1 MLLSLHIENIAVAQ
15 KIDIEFKN
23 GFIVLTGET
32 GAGKSII
39 ISSLNLILGAKPSK
53 DMIRKD
59 EKKAMVSGLFGDF
72 DDITIKKIEELGIE
86 IDPSENCV
94 LVQRDITDEGKST
107 SKLNGRSI
115 SVSLLKELAKLLIN
129 IHGQHDSQT
138 LLSPG
143 NHILFLDNFTGMDK
157 ELGDY
162 TVVYDKTNNIKNK
175 IAELSQDEKNKQRT
189 IDLLK
194 YQINDIDGAKL
205 KSGEEEKLEETKKYI
220 QNSEKIIKSM
230 KVIQSALAYS
240 EKGISAVDQ
249 MKRAVSSLKYVKDFI
264 PDSAYYIDRLEDC
277 ISEVR
282 DVAELASGSIP
293 SEFEGL
299 ENSENSTARLDKIEN
314 RLYQISKLKAKYG
327 SSIDDI
333 LEYKNKIVEDLDN
346 IIFADEKIEAL
357 KNELADEMKK
367 LKILADILSEKRKKS
382 ARTLEK
388 KIMDELKFLEMSK
401 VLFEVKIEKN
411 VGRAA
416 LDAPQS
422 INSKIEKNVEG
433 DGGVRYSS
441 RGGDTVEF
449 LIATNPGD
457 PPKPLEKIASG
468 GELSRIMLA
477 IKSVFARKDGID
489 TLIFDEIDSGISGR
503 TAEKVG
509 IKLKSIAGDIQV
521 VCVTHSAQI
530 ASHADS
536 HYLIEKHEVGGRSV
550 TNIKELNKDER
561 INEIARIMGGITIT
575 ETVMNTAAE
584 MINRNIEN

>member
-39 ISSLNLILGAKPSK
+39 INSLNLILGAKPSK

-59 EKKAMVSGLFGDF
+59 EKRAMVSGLFGDF
-72 DDITIKKIEELGIE
+72 DDMTLKKIEELGITL
-86 IDPSENCV
+86 DPSENCV
-94 LVQRDITDEGKST
+94 LVQRDITDEGKSIN
-107 SKLNGRSI
+107 KINGRSI

-143 NHILFLDNFTGMDK
+143 NHILFLDNFAETEK
-157 ELGDY
+157 ELEEY
-162 TVVYDKTNNIKNK
+162 TMVYDETNNIKGK

-194 YQINDIDGAKL
+194 YQISDIDGAKL

-220 QNSEKIIKSM
+220 QNSEKIIKSL
-230 KVIQSALAYS
+230 KTIQSALAYS

-249 MKRAVSSLKYVKDFI
+249 MKRAVSALKYVSDFV
-264 PDSAYYIDRLEDC
+264 PNSAEYIDRLEDC
-277 ISEVR
+277 VSEVV
-282 DVAELASGSIP
+282 DIAELISGDAP
-293 SEFEGL
+293 GEFDNL
-299 ENSENSTARLDKIEN
+299 ENPTERLDRIEN

-327 SSIDDI
+327 SSIADI
-333 LEYKNKIVEDLDN
+333 LEYKNKVVEDLDN

-357 KNELADEMKK
+357 KNQLSEEMKK
-367 LKILADILSEKRKKS
+367 LEVLADILSEKRRKAAKS
-382 ARTLEK
+382 LEV
-388 KIMDELKFLEMSK
+388 KIMNELKFLEMSK
-401 VLFEVKIEKN
+401 VKFEVKIEKN
-411 VGRAA
+411 
-416 LDAPQS
+416 
-422 INSKIEKNVEG
+422 IES
-433 DGGVRYSS
+433 DGGCRYTS
-441 RGGDTVEF
+441 RGGDIAEF
-449 LIATNPGD
+449 LIATNPGEST
-457 PPKPLEKIASG
+457 KPLERIASG

-509 IKLKSIAGDIQV
+509 IKLKSIAKDIQV
-521 VCVTHSAQI
+521 ICVTHSAQI
-530 ASHADS
+530 ASLADS
-536 HYLIEKHEVGGRSV
+536 HYLIEKHEISGRSA
-550 TNIKELNKDER
+550 TNIKELDKDER
-561 INEIARIMGGITIT
+561 IKEIARIMGGITIT

-584 MINRNIEN
+584 MVNRNYNLEK

>member
-1 MLLSLHIENIAVAQ
+1 M
-15 KIDIEFKN
+15 EFKN

-39 ISSLNLILGAKPSK
+39 INSLNLILGAKPSK
-53 DMIRKD
+53 DMIRKG

-72 DDITIKKIEELGIE
+72 DDMTLKRIEELGIS

-107 SKLNGRSI
+107 NKLNGRSI

-143 NHILFLDNFTGMDK
+143 NHILFLDNYAEIDK
-157 ELGDY
+157 QLNDY
-162 TVVYDKTNNIKNK
+162 QIIYDKTNHIKNK

-194 YQINDIDGAKL
+194 YQINDIETAKL
-205 KSGEEEKLEETKKYI
+205 KSGEEEKLEETKNYI
-220 QNSEKIIKSM
+220 QNSEKIIKSI
-230 KVIQSALAYS
+230 KTIQSSLSYS
-240 EKGISAVDQ
+240 EKGVSAVDQ
-249 MKRAVSSLKYVKDFI
+249 MKRTVSAIKYVADFI
-264 PDSAYYIDRLEDC
+264 PESADYIDRLEEC
-277 ISEVR
+277 ISEVT
-282 DVAELASGSIP
+282 DIAELVAASVP
-293 SEFEGL
+293 KEFEDL
-299 ENSENSTARLDKIEN
+299 DNPTAKLDKIEN
-314 RLYQISKLKAKYG
+314 RLYQISRLKAKYG

-333 LEYKNKIVEDLDN
+333 LEYKNKIVEDLDD
-346 IIFADEKIEAL
+346 IVFADEKIEAL
-357 KNELADEMKK
+357 KNELAEEMKK
-367 LKILADILSEKRKKS
+367 LATLANILTEKRKKS
-382 ARTLEK
+382 TKTLER

-401 VLFEVKIEKN
+401 VTFEVKIEKN
-411 VGRAA
+411 VE
-416 LDAPQS
+416 S
-422 INSKIEKNVEG
+422 
-433 DGGVRYSS
+433 DGGVRYAS
-441 RGGDTVEF
+441 RGGDIIEF
-449 LIATNPGD
+449 LIATNPGE
-457 PPKPLEKIASG
+457 PTKPLERIASG

-509 IKLKSIAGDIQV
+509 IKLKSIAKEIQV

-530 ASHADS
+530 SSFADA
-536 HYLIEKHEVGGRSV
+536 HYLIEKHEIDGRSV

-561 INEIARIMGGITIT
+561 IKEIARIMGGITIT

-584 MINRNIEN
+584 MVNRNINK

>member
-39 ISSLNLILGAKPSK
+39 INSLNLILGAKPSK
-53 DMIRKD
+53 DMIRKG
-59 EKKAMVSGLFGDF
+59 EKNAMVSGLFGDF
-72 DDITIKKIEELGIE
+72 DNTALKKIEELGIE

-94 LVQRDITDEGKST
+94 LVQRNITDDGKST
-107 SKLNGRSI
+107 SKINGRSI

-143 NHILFLDNFTGMDK
+143 NHILFLDNFAEIDK
-157 ELGDY
+157 ELADY
-162 TVVYDKTNNIKNK
+162 TTVYDKVNGIKSK

-189 IDLLK
+189 IDLIK
-194 YQINDIDGAKL
+194 YQINDIETAKL

-230 KVIQSALAYS
+230 KVIQSSLAYS

-249 MKRAVSSLKYVKDFI
+249 MKMAIKSIKYVADFI
-264 PDSAYYIDRLEDC
+264 PNSIDYIDKLENC
-277 ISEVR
+277 ISEVT
-282 DVAELASGSIP
+282 DIAELIS
-293 SEFEGL
+293 SETPGEFDNL
-299 ENSENSTARLDKIEN
+299 ENPTERLDRIEN
-314 RLYQISKLKAKYG
+314 RLFQISKLKAKYG
-327 SSIDDI
+327 ASIDDI
-333 LEYKNKIVEDLDN
+333 LEYKNKISEDLDN

-357 KNELADEMKK
+357 KKELSEETKN
-367 LKILADILSEKRKKS
+367 LESRADILSAKRKK
-382 ARTLEK
+382 AAKVLEC
-388 KIMDELKFLEMSK
+388 KIMEELKFLEMSK
-401 VLFEVKIEKN
+401 VTFEVKIEKN
-411 VGRAA
+411 VGRGV

-422 INSKIEKNVEG
+422 VNPKIEKNVEG
-433 DGGVRYSS
+433 DGGVRYAS
-441 RGGDTVEF
+441 RGGDIIEF
-449 LIATNPGD
+449 LIATNPGE
-457 PPKPLEKIASG
+457 PVKPLEKIASG

-477 IKSVFARKDGID
+477 IKSVFAKKDDID

-521 VCVTHSAQI
+521 ICVTHSAQI
-530 ASHADS
+530 ASLADS
-536 HYLIEKHEVGGRSV
+536 HYLIEKREIGGRSV
-550 TNIKELNKDER
+550 TNIKELNKEER
-561 INEIARIMGGITIT
+561 IKEIARIMGGITIT

-584 MINRNIEN
+584 MVNRNIN

>member
-39 ISSLNLILGAKPSK
+39 INSLNLILGAKPSK
-53 DMIRKD
+53 DMIRKC

-72 DDITIKKIEELGIE
+72 DNIALKKIEELGIE

-94 LVQRDITDEGKST
+94 LIQRNITDDGKSS
-107 SKLNGRSI
+107 SKINGRSI
-115 SVSLLKELAKLLIN
+115 SVSLLKDLAKLLIN

-143 NHILFLDNFTGMDK
+143 NHILFLDNFAGTEK
-157 ELGDY
+157 ELEDY
-162 TVVYDKTNNIKNK
+162 SVVFDKTNDIKNK

-194 YQINDIDGAKL
+194 YQISDIDGAKL
-205 KSGEEEKLEETKKYI
+205 KSGEEEKLEDAKKYI

-230 KVIQSALAYS
+230 KAIQSSLSYS

-249 MKRAVSSLKYVKDFI
+249 MKRAVSALKHVADFI
-264 PDSAYYIDRLEDC
+264 PKSADYIDRIEES
-277 ISEVR
+277 ISEIT
-282 DVAELASGSIP
+282 DIAELISGDLP
-293 SEFEGL
+293 GEFDNL
-299 ENSENSTARLDKIEN
+299 ENPTERLDRIEN

-357 KNELADEMKK
+357 KNELSDEMKK
-367 LKILADILSEKRKKS
+367 LENLSNILSEKRKKS
-382 ARTLEK
+382 AKILER

-411 VGRAA
+411 VES
-416 LDAPQS
+416 DS
-422 INSKIEKNVEG
+422 
-433 DGGVRYSS
+433 GVRYAS
-441 RGGDTVEF
+441 RGGDIVEF
-449 LIATNPGD
+449 LIATNPGE
-457 PPKPLEKIASG
+457 PTKPLEKIASG

-477 IKSVFARKDGID
+477 IKSVFAKKDGID
-489 TLIFDEIDSGISGR
+489 TLIFDEIDSGISGK

-521 VCVTHSAQI
+521 LCVTHSAQI
-530 ASHADS
+530 AALADA
-536 HYLIEKHEVGGRSV
+536 HYLIEKHEISGRSA

-561 INEIARIMGGITIT
+561 IKEIARIMGGITIT

-584 MINRNIEN
+584 MVNRNVNN

>member
-15 KIDIEFKN
+15 KIDMEFKN

-39 ISSLNLILGAKPSK
+39 INSLNLILGAKPSK
-53 DMIRKD
+53 DMIRKG

-72 DDITIKKIEELGIE
+72 DIMTTKKIEELGIE
-86 IDPSENCV
+86 IDPSENCI
-94 LVQRDITDEGKST
+94 LVQRDINDEGKST

-143 NHILFLDNFTGMDK
+143 NHIIFLDNFAGLDK
-157 ELGDY
+157 ELNDY
-162 TVVYDKTNNIKNK
+162 QIIYDKTNNIKNK
-175 IAELSQDEKNKQRT
+175 ISELSQDDKNKQRT

-194 YQINDIDGAKL
+194 YQINDIENAKL
-205 KSGEEEKLEETKKYI
+205 KSGEEEKLEEIKKYI
-220 QNSEKIIKSM
+220 QNSEKIIKSI
-230 KVIQSALAYS
+230 KAIQSSLSSS

-249 MKRAVSSLKYVKDFI
+249 MKRAVTAIKYVADFI
-264 PDSAYYIDRLEDC
+264 PESVDYIDRLEEC
-277 ISEVR
+277 ISEVT
-282 DVAELASGSIP
+282 DIAELISGSVP
-293 SEFEGL
+293 NDFEDL
-299 ENSENSTARLDKIEN
+299 ANPTEKLDKIEN
-314 RLYQISKLKAKYG
+314 RLYQISRLKAKYG

-333 LEYKNKIVEDLDN
+333 LEYKNKIIEDLDN

-357 KNELADEMKK
+357 KGELSEEMKK
-367 LKILADILSEKRKKS
+367 LAVLSNILTEKRKKS
-382 ARTLEK
+382 AKTLER

-401 VLFEVKIEKN
+401 VMFEVKIEKN
-411 VGRAA
+411 VE
-416 LDAPQS
+416 S
-422 INSKIEKNVEG
+422 
-433 DGGVRYSS
+433 DGGVRYAS
-441 RGGDTVEF
+441 RGGDIVEF
-449 LIATNPGD
+449 LIATNPGE
-457 PPKPLEKIASG
+457 PTKPLERIASG

-509 IKLKSIAGDIQV
+509 IKLKSIAKDIQV

-530 ASHADS
+530 SSHADS
-536 HYLIEKHEVGGRSV
+536 HYLIEKHEIDGRSV

-561 INEIARIMGGITIT
+561 IKELARIMGGITIT

-584 MINRNIEN
+584 MINRNINQ

>member
-15 KIDIEFKN
+15 KIDMEFKN

-39 ISSLNLILGAKPSK
+39 INSLNLILGAKPSK
-53 DMIRKD
+53 DMIRKG

-72 DDITIKKIEELGIE
+72 DAMAAKKIEELGIA
-86 IDPSENCV
+86 IDPAENCI
-94 LVQRDITDEGKST
+94 LVQRDINDEGRSS

-115 SVSLLKELAKLLIN
+115 SASLLKELAKLLIN

-143 NHILFLDNFTGMDK
+143 NHIMFLDNFAGMEK

-162 TVVYDKTNNIKNK
+162 TVVYERVNGIKAK

-189 IDLLK
+189 IDILK
-194 YQINDIDGAKL
+194 YQIGDIDNAKL
-205 KSGEEEKLEETKKYI
+205 KPGEEEKLEEAKKYI

-230 KVIQSALAYS
+230 KAIQSALAYS

-249 MKRAVSSLKYVKDFI
+249 IKRAISALKYVAEFV
-264 PDSAYYIDRLEDC
+264 PDSKDYIVRLEGC
-277 ISEVR
+277 ISEIT
-282 DVAELASGSIP
+282 DIAELAAGSIP
-293 SEFEGL
+293 KGYDEFE
-299 ENSENSTARLDKIEN
+299 EMKDSTEKLDKIEN
-314 RLYQISKLKAKYG
+314 RLFLISKLKAKYG

-346 IIFADEKIEAL
+346 IIFADEKIEVL
-357 KNELADEMKK
+357 KGELAEETKK
-367 LKILADILSEKRKKS
+367 LEAQAGILSAKRKK
-382 ARTLEK
+382 AAKTLEN

-411 VGRAA
+411 VE
-416 LDAPQS
+416 S
-422 INSKIEKNVEG
+422 
-433 DGGVRYSS
+433 DGGVRYAS
-441 RGGDTVEF
+441 RGGDIVEF
-449 LIATNPGD
+449 LIATNPGE
-457 PPKPLEKIASG
+457 PPKPLERIASG

-477 IKSVFARKDGID
+477 VKSVFAKKDGVD

-509 IKLKSIAGDIQV
+509 IKLRSIAGDIQV

-530 ASHADS
+530 AACADS
-536 HYLIEKHEVGGRSV
+536 HYLIEKHEIEGRSH
-550 TNIKELNKDER
+550 TTIKELGKEER

-575 ETVMNTAAE
+575 ETVKRTAAE
-584 MINRNIEN
+584 MVEKNTK

>member
-15 KIDIEFKN
+15 KIDMEFKN

-39 ISSLNLILGAKPSK
+39 INSLNLILGAKPSK
-53 DMIRKD
+53 DMIRKG
-59 EKKAMVSGLFGDF
+59 EQKAMVSGLFGDF
-72 DDITIKKIEELGIE
+72 DDMTLKKIEELGIT
-86 IDPSENCV
+86 IDPSENSI
-94 LVQRDITDEGKST
+94 LIQRDITDEGKST
-107 SKLNGRSI
+107 NKLNGRSI

-143 NHILFLDNFTGMDK
+143 NHIIFLDNFAGADK
-157 ELGDY
+157 ELEEY
-162 TVVYDKTNNIKNK
+162 TVIYDKTNQIKNK

-194 YQINDIDGAKL
+194 YQINDIDAAKL
-205 KSGEEEKLEETKKYI
+205 KSGEEEKLEESKKYI
-220 QNSEKIIKSM
+220 QNSEKIIKST

-249 MKRAVSSLKYVKDFI
+249 MKRGVSALKYVADFV
-264 PDSAYYIDRLEDC
+264 PNSVDYIDRLEDC
-277 ISEVR
+277 ISEVT
-282 DVAELASGSIP
+282 DIAELVAGSVP
-293 SEFEGL
+293 AEFENF
-299 ENSENSTARLDKIEN
+299 ENPTEKLDKIEN
-314 RLYQISKLKAKYG
+314 RLYQISRLRAKYG

-333 LEYKNKIVEDLDN
+333 LEYKSKIVEDLDN
-346 IIFADEKIEAL
+346 IIFADEKIESL
-357 KNELADEMKK
+357 KGELAEEMKK
-367 LKILADILSEKRKKS
+367 LEKRADILSAKRKK
-382 ARTLEK
+382 AAKTLEK
-388 KIMDELKFLEMSK
+388 NIMDELKFLEMSK

-411 VGRAA
+411 V
-416 LDAPQS
+416 
-422 INSKIEKNVEG
+422 EG
-433 DGGVRYSS
+433 DGGIRYSS
-441 RGGDTVEF
+441 RGGDVIEF
-449 LIATNPGD
+449 LIATNPGE
-457 PPKPLEKIASG
+457 PTKPLERIASG

-477 IKSVFARKDGID
+477 IKSVFAKKDGID

-530 ASHADS
+530 ASFADA
-536 HYLIEKHEVGGRSV
+536 HYLIEKHEIGGRSV

-561 INEIARIMGGITIT
+561 ISEIARIMGGITIT
-575 ETVMNTAAE
+575 ETVMSTAAE
-584 MINRNIEN
+584 MINRNVD

>member
-15 KIDIEFKN
+15 KIDMDFKN

-39 ISSLNLILGAKPSK
+39 INSLNLILGAKPSK
-53 DMIRKD
+53 DMIRKG

-72 DDITIKKIEELGIE
+72 DADTAQKIEELGITV
-86 IDPSENCV
+86 DPSENCI
-94 LVQRDITDEGKST
+94 LVQRDITDEGRSG

-143 NHILFLDNFTGMDK
+143 NHILFLDNFAAMEK

-162 TVVYDKTNNIKNK
+162 TAVYDKTNNIKSK

-189 IDLLK
+189 IDILK
-194 YQINDIDGAKL
+194 YQISDIDNAKL
-205 KSGEEEKLEETKKYI
+205 KSGEEEKLEEAKKFI

-230 KVIQSALAYS
+230 KAIQSALAYS
-240 EKGISAVDQ
+240 EKGVSAVDQ
-249 MKRAVSSLKYVKDFI
+249 MKRAATALKYVAEFV
-264 PDSAYYIDRLEDC
+264 PNSAEYIGRLEEC
-277 ISEVR
+277 ISEVT
-282 DVAELASGSIP
+282 DISELAAGSIP
-293 SEFEGL
+293 KQYDEFE
-299 ENSENSTARLDKIEN
+299 EMKDSTEKLDKIEN

-346 IIFADEKIEAL
+346 IIFADEKIEIL
-357 KNELADEMKK
+357 KGELAEEMKK
-367 LKILADILSEKRKKS
+367 IEVLSDILSKKRQKYAKI
-382 ARTLEK
+382 LEN

-411 VGRAA
+411 AES
-416 LDAPQS
+416 D
-422 INSKIEKNVEG
+422 N
-433 DGGVRYSS
+433 GVRYSS
-441 RGGDTVEF
+441 KGSDTVEF
-449 LIATNPGD
+449 LIATNPGE
-457 PPKPLEKIASG
+457 PPKPLERIASG

-477 IKSVFARKDGID
+477 LKSVFARKDGID

-521 VCVTHSAQI
+521 ICVTHSAQI
-530 ASHADS
+530 AACADF
-536 HYLIEKHEVGGRSV
+536 HYLIEKHEIEGRSH
-550 TNIKELNKDER
+550 TTIKELNKDQR
-561 INEIARIMGGITIT
+561 IDELARIMGGITIT
-575 ETVMNTAAE
+575 ETVKKTAAE
-584 MINRNIEN
+584 MVDKREI

>member
-39 ISSLNLILGAKPSK
+39 INSLNLILGAKPAK
-53 DMIRKD
+53 DMIRKG
-59 EKKAMVSGLFGDF
+59 EQKAMVSGLFGDF
-72 DDITIKKIEELGIE
+72 DEMTLKKIEELGIE
-86 IDPSENCV
+86 TDPSENCV
-94 LVQRDITDEGKST
+94 LVQRNITDDGKST
-107 SKLNGRSI
+107 SKINGRSI

-129 IHGQHDSQT
+129 IHGQHDTQT
-138 LLSPG
+138 LLYPG
-143 NHILFLDNFTGMDK
+143 NHIIFLDNFAGMDK
-157 ELGDY
+157 ELDDY

-175 IAELSQDEKNKQRT
+175 IAELSQDDKNKQRT
-189 IDLLK
+189 IDLIK
-194 YQINDIDGAKL
+194 YQISDIDGAKL
-205 KSGEEEKLEETKKYI
+205 KSGEEQKLEETKKYI
-220 QNSEKIIKSM
+220 QNSEKILKSM
-230 KVIQSALAYS
+230 KVIQSSLAYS

-249 MKRAVSSLKYVKDFI
+249 MKNAVRSLKHVADFV
-264 PDSAYYIDRLEDC
+264 PDSADYIDRLEDC
-277 ISEVR
+277 ISEVT
-282 DVAELASGSIP
+282 DIAELAAGSIP

-299 ENSENSTARLDKIEN
+299 ENAENSTARLDKIEN
-314 RLYQISKLKAKYG
+314 RLYQISKLKSKYG

-357 KNELADEMKK
+357 KGELSEEMKK
-367 LKILADILSEKRKKS
+367 LKILADILTEKRKKS
-382 ARTLEK
+382 AKVLEK

-411 VGRAA
+411 V
-416 LDAPQS
+416 
-422 INSKIEKNVEG
+422 EG
-433 DGGVRYSS
+433 DGGVRYAS
-441 RGGDTVEF
+441 RGGDIVEF
-449 LIATNPGD
+449 LIATNPGE
-457 PPKPLEKIASG
+457 PTKPLERIASG

-477 IKSVFARKDGID
+477 IKSVFARKDCID

-530 ASHADS
+530 ASYADS
-536 HYLIEKHEVGGRSV
+536 HYLIEKHEIGGRSV
-550 TNIKELNKDER
+550 TNIKELNKNER
-561 INEIARIMGGITIT
+561 IKEIARIMGGITIT

-584 MINRNIEN
+584 MINKNINE